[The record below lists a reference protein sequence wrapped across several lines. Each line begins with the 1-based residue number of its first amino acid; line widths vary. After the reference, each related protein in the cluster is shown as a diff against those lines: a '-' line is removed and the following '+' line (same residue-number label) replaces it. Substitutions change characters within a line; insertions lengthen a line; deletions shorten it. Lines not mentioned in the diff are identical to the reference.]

1 MKKLRLL
8 IPILLFTCLLNG
20 CGFSFRFFLP
30 AFGESALP
38 QAEEELTVGEEVASH
53 LDAEDIY
60 YRCKFAVG
68 DGTFQYATRATI
80 GLVFSQDFDDFVVPM
95 QWDSEVMMD
104 PETCAVNETIRVCL
118 GSEDED
124 VFHQYYRDEDG
135 RLVLYFH
142 EENTDQCTR
151 EVIDLDDLTPY
162 TIIINYTRTGL
173 PLYPQ
178 NLKLDP
184 QTRILNGREVYLLT
198 FDQTALE
205 AFGYTGNASYDK
217 QLGKRTMQTTW
228 YVDTQTNL
236 PVQLH
241 YTLSKADDL
250 LGEIIAQLYQIP
262 LTDGTMIANYAF
274 TMDNM
279 VFDPVEVPPVP
290 DAVMKKA
297 WEAGGASA
305 S

>member
-8 IPILLFTCLLNG
+8 IPVLLFTCLLNG

-124 VFHQYYRDEDG
+124 VFH
-135 RLVLYFH
+135 
-142 EENTDQCTR
+142 
-151 EVIDLDDLTPY
+151 
-162 TIIINYTRTGL
+162 
-173 PLYPQ
+173 
-178 NLKLDP
+178 
-184 QTRILNGREVYLLT
+184 
-198 FDQTALE
+198 
-205 AFGYTGNASYDK
+205 
-217 QLGKRTMQTTW
+217 
-228 YVDTQTNL
+228 
-236 PVQLH
+236 
-241 YTLSKADDL
+241 
-250 LGEIIAQLYQIP
+250 
-262 LTDGTMIANYAF
+262 
-274 TMDNM
+274 
-279 VFDPVEVPPVP
+279 
-290 DAVMKKA
+290 
-297 WEAGGASA
+297 
-305 S
+305 